1 MCPTGFTAPDLGARG
16 VFLDDD
22 AHLAFG
28 NAAKDI
34 NWYQFLKMS
43 LDERCK
49 METNVATSP
58 RVYLGLQ
65 QD

>member
-1 MCPTGFTAPDLGARG
+1 M
-16 VFLDDD
+16 DDD